1 MGVVGGAGTEIR
13 NAAVKGSCSFNLLN
27 IHIAKSCFPRL
38 LFHVCYCTAA
48 ECFLKTGQR
57 LVLLA
62 VSEDETTH
70 GFPLQTAVL
79 PWPWPQ
85 DTLVRRAHDQHPSAL
100 AALAAA
106 PLTSH
111 LPTMGWIYTRHFEN
125 KARAEAAAFR
135 GYRQHIGKRQYWVAG
150 SEREVKTP

>member
-13 NAAVKGSCSFNLLN
+13 NAVVKGSCSFNLLN

-62 VSEDETTH
+62 VSEGRD
-70 GFPLQTAVL
+70 
-79 PWPWPQ
+79 
-85 DTLVRRAHDQHPSAL
+85 DTWISSPDASAAMAL
-100 AALAAA
+100 AAGHPGGTGA
-106 PLTSH
+106 
-111 LPTMGWIYTRHFEN
+111 
-125 KARAEAAAFR
+125 
-135 GYRQHIGKRQYWVAG
+135 
-150 SEREVKTP
+150 